1 MTETTNR
8 PNTLRLPAVRP
19 AGRPE
24 AIFRPAILYVD
35 HIVAVLE
42 ASNMTTEVVMAT
54 GVSFEV
60 DMVLEKFATR
70 QRIDKSTS

>member
-1 MTETTNR
+1 MTETANR
-8 PNTLRLPAVRP
+8 PNTLRLAAVRQ
-19 AGRPE
+19 AGKPE
-24 AIFRPAILYVD
+24 AMFRPAILYAD

-42 ASNMTTEVVMAT
+42 ASDTTTEIVMAT

-60 DMVLEKFATR
+60 DMTLEKFATR

>member
-1 MTETTNR
+1 MTETANR
-8 PNTLRLPAVRP
+8 PNTLRLAAIRR
-19 AGRPE
+19 AGDPG
-24 AIFRPAILYVD
+24 AAFRPGILYVD

-42 ASNMTTEVVMAT
+42 ASDATTEIVMAT

-60 DMVLEKFATR
+60 NMTLEKFATR